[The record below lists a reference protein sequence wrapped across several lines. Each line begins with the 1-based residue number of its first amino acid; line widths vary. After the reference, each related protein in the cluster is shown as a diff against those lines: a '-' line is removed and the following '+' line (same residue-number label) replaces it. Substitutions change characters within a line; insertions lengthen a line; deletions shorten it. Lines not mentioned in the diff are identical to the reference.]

1 MVYSSDILFW
11 HSIWHF
17 YLAFFS
23 DILFGIL
30 CGIYTN
36 IFSGIPSGIFSAI
49 CSGIRSGRRK
59 KQSKIRCVEEGCVP
73 WNENDINMF
82 SGDLTGLAW
91 FLQRNQT
98 EERTGEFLLLGVW
111 PDGRRILFCMV
122 LSRYLFS
129 NNLAAEWNIKVCGLI
144 FYVLCIHS
152 TWLIFPVSGV
162 LGATVMK
169 GIVQPTIPAKRCE
182 YEPTEG
188 H

>member
-1 MVYSSDILFW
+1 MASILTFSLAF
-11 HSIWHF
+11 H
-17 YLAFFS
+17 LAFFLPY
-23 DILFGIL
+23 ILAYVL
-30 CGIYTN
+30 
-36 IFSGIPSGIFSAI
+36 AE
-49 CSGIRSGRRK
+49 K
-59 KQSKIRCVEEGCVP
+59 KQSNIRCFEEGCVP

-82 SGDLTGLAW
+82 SGDLTGLARS
-91 FLQRNQT
+91 LQGNQT

-122 LSRYLFS
+122 LSCYLFF
-129 NNLAAEWNIKVCGLI
+129 KQPCCGVEHKSVRSY
-144 FYVLCIHS
+144 FLCIHN
-152 TWLIFPVSGV
+152 TRLIFPVSGV